1 MQRDSSLAALERDI
15 DGGHGMGGGGHE
27 LMGRAGR
34 VLASKGVGAE
44 PVAAGSKRRRD
55 DDDDEEE
62 EELDGGCI
70 SQEPSAQELA
80 RARAEAVSARLRGES
95 HPFTKALDDAIKQGG
110 PPRG

>member
-1 MQRDSSLAALERDI
+1 MDVACSVLEIYNEVLTDLLADPGADPTDGPTRVRIRSESELAAL
-15 DGGHGMGGGGHE
+15 
-27 LMGRAGR
+27 L
-34 VLASKGVGAE
+34 
-44 PVAAGSKRRRD
+44 AAGSKRRRHEEE
-55 DDDDEEE
+55 EEE